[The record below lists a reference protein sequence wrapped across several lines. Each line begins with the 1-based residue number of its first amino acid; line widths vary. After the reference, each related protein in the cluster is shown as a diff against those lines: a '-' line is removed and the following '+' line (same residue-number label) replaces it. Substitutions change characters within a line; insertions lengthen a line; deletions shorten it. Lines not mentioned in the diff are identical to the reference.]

1 MIGKYSQIFLTI
13 IIKFLLLFSY
23 FIYYNFCLIFL
34 SNQVLLFNLS
44 IRPKLTAL
52 FIYKQHYQYSL
63 ALKHLYRQL
72 ESTINIFTFYLHEPN
87 LSSTDNHPSQIIKGK
102 VLQKIMLL
110 RNTLVKETDAYE
122 KFGHDKHIRI
132 DILCVHPSYQ
142 EKGVDIALLDA
153 SIQLAITLK
162 MPAIAGIFTSGDSQT
177 KAQTVGFEILWEIR
191 YSQWIVDD
199 YVVFDDR
206 SR

>member
-1 MIGKYSQIFLTI
+1 
-13 IIKFLLLFSY
+13 
-23 FIYYNFCLIFL
+23 
-34 SNQVLLFNLS
+34 
-44 IRPKLTAL
+44 
-52 FIYKQHYQYSL
+52 
-63 ALKHLYRQL
+63 
-72 ESTINIFTFYLHEPN
+72 
-87 LSSTDNHPSQIIKGK
+87 
-102 VLQKIMLL
+102 MLL

-199 YVVFDDR
+199 YVVFDDPGR
-206 SR
+206 GNYAAAFMGKLLSVKEENNDDRHEGDGDDVKWAIIVSSFFIKLCFRYWRT